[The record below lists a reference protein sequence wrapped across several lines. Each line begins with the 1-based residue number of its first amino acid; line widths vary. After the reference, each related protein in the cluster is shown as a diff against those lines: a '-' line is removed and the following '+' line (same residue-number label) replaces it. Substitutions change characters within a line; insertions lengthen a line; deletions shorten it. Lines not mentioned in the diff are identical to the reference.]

1 MTRSRIAS
9 LILFCSAL
17 LSAAPVPAEPAPP
30 IRVGVTV
37 SLSGQFAVL
46 GKDELQGM
54 QMWADDVNRRGA
66 LLGRKVEV
74 VYYDDE
80 SDPDKSAELYERL
93 ITTDKVDLLLGPYGS
108 DITYAAS
115 AVAERHQFP
124 MVATGAAASKIWS
137 RGFRNIFQIDAPAA
151 RYMDLPLEFA
161 KAKGLTRVVLVHS
174 DAEFPREVVAGARA
188 KAEELGMEVVLDAE
202 YPLSSEQFGQL
213 AREIGQA
220 DPQVLIGGTYLDDS
234 IALVR
239 ALEAAGVEPQIVAL
253 TVGPAQRAFGQA
265 LGEDA
270 NNVIGVLA
278 WMRSGFLPLAY
289 DFSYRYKAK
298 YGGNAAVHAAYGYA
312 GGQVL
317 EAGVRLA
324 GSLDKDAIREQL
336 RTMTFRSI
344 LGRYRV
350 DDSGA
355 QIAKNTYVMQ
365 WQTGFRLLILPEGLR
380 DAPAVFPFR

>member
-1 MTRSRIAS
+1 MNSRRIGS
-9 LILFCSAL
+9 LILFFCAL
-17 LSAAPVPAEPAPP
+17 LSAGPLAAEPAPP

-37 SLSGQFAVL
+37 SLSGKFAVL

-66 LLGRKVEV
+66 LLGRKVV
-74 VYYDDE
+74 IVHYDDE

-151 RYMDLPLEFA
+151 RYMDLPLAFA
-161 KAKGLTRVVLVHS
+161 KEKGLTRVALVHS
-174 DAEFPREVVAGARA
+174 DAEFAREVTAGARG
-188 KAEELGMEVVLDAE
+188 KAEELGMHVVLDAE
-202 YPLSSEQFGQL
+202 YPLSQQQFGQL
-213 AREIGQA
+213 ARTIGEA
-220 DPQVLIGGTYLDDS
+220 DPQLLIGGTYLDDS
-234 IALVR
+234 IGLVR
-239 ALEAAGVEPQIVAL
+239 ALAEAGVEPQIVAL

-298 YGGNAAVHAAYGYA
+298 YGSNAAVHAAYGYA

-324 GSLDKDAIREQL
+324 GSLDKDAIRDEL

-365 WQTGFRLLILPEGLR
+365 WQTGFRLLILPEHLR

>member
-1 MTRSRIAS
+1 MNSIRIGS
-9 LILFCSAL
+9 LILFFCAL
-17 LSAAPVPAEPAPP
+17 LSAGPLAAEPAPP

-66 LLGRKVEV
+66 LLGRKVEI

-80 SDPDKSAELYERL
+80 SDPDTSAELYERL

>member
-1 MTRSRIAS
+1 MITRRVAC

-17 LSAAPVPAEPAPP
+17 FGGAPLLAETAPP
-30 IRVGVTV
+30 IRVGATV
-37 SLSGQFAVL
+37 SLTGEFALL
-46 GKDELQGM
+46 GKDQLQGM
-54 QMWADDVNRRGA
+54 EMWADDVNRRGA
-66 LLGRKVEV
+66 LLGRKVEI

-80 SDPDKSAELYERL
+80 SDPAKSVELYERL
-93 ITTDKVDLLLGPYGS
+93 ITTDKVDLLLGPYSS

-115 AVAERHQFP
+115 EVAERHQFP

-151 RYMDLPLEFA
+151 RYMDLPLQFA
-161 KAKGLTRVVLVHS
+161 KEQGLSRVALIHG
-174 DAEFPREVVAGARA
+174 DAEFPLEVAAGARR
-188 KAEELGMEVVLDAE
+188 KAAELGMEVVFDAE
-202 YPLSSEQFGQL
+202 YALSATQFGEL
-213 AREIGQA
+213 ARRIGSA
-220 DPQVLIGGTYLDDS
+220 DPEVLIGGTYLDDS
-234 IALVR
+234 IALVA
-239 ALEAAGVEPQIVAL
+239 ALEEAGVRPKIVAL

-265 LGEDA
+265 LGENA

-289 DFSYRYKAK
+289 DFSYRYKGK
-298 YGGNAAVHAAYGYA
+298 YGSNAAVHAAYGYA

-324 GSLDKDAIREQL
+324 GSLDRDAIREQL
-336 RTMTFRSI
+336 RSMTFRSI

-355 QIAKNTYVMQ
+355 QIAKSTYVMQ
-365 WQTGFRLLILPEGLR
+365 WQNGLRLLILPEDLR
-380 DAPAVFPFR
+380 DAPAVYPFR

>member
-174 DAEFPREVVAGARA
+174 DAEFPREVVTGARA
-188 KAEELGMEVVLDAE
+188 QAEELGMEVVLDAE

>member
-1 MTRSRIAS
+1 MNSRRIGS
-9 LILFCSAL
+9 LILFFCAL
-17 LSAAPVPAEPAPP
+17 LSAGQLAAEPAPP
-30 IRVGVTV
+30 IRVGVTI
-37 SLSGQFAVL
+37 SLSGEFAVL
-46 GKDELQGM
+46 GRDELQGM
-54 QMWADDVNRRGA
+54 QMWADDLNRRGA
-66 LLGRKVEV
+66 LLGRKVEIV
-74 VYYDDE
+74 HYDDE

-151 RYMDLPLEFA
+151 RYMDLPLAFA
-161 KAKGLTRVVLVHS
+161 KEKGLTRVALVHS
-174 DAEFPREVVAGARA
+174 DAEFAREVTAGARG
-188 KAEELGMEVVLDAE
+188 KAEELGMQVVLDAE
-202 YPLSSEQFGQL
+202 YPLSQQQFGQL
-213 AREIGQA
+213 ARTIGEA
-220 DPQVLIGGTYLDDS
+220 DPQLLIGGTYLDDS
-234 IALVR
+234 IGLVR
-239 ALEAAGVEPQIVAL
+239 ALAKAGVEPQIVAL
-253 TVGPAQRAFGQA
+253 TVGPAQRAFGEA

-324 GSLDKDAIREQL
+324 GSLDKDAIRDQL

-355 QIAKNTYVMQ
+355 QIDKNTYVMQ
-365 WQTGFRLLILPEGLR
+365 WQTGFRLLILPEQLR

>member
-1 MTRSRIAS
+1 MNSIRIGS
-9 LILFCSAL
+9 LILFFCAL
-17 LSAAPVPAEPAPP
+17 LSAGPLAAEPAPP

-37 SLSGQFAVL
+37 SLSGKFAVL

-174 DAEFPREVVAGARA
+174 DAEFPREVVTGARA
-188 KAEELGMEVVLDAE
+188 QAEELGMEVVLDAE

>member
-174 DAEFPREVVAGARA
+174 DAEFPREVVTGARA
-188 KAEELGMEVVLDAE
+188 QAEELGMEVVLDAE

-324 GSLDKDAIREQL
+324 GSLDKDAIRDQL

-365 WQTGFRLLILPEGLR
+365 WQTGFRLLILPEQLR